1 MLAGGGFIGLEL
13 AENLC
18 EMGVEVTI
26 VQMLDQLLTPLD
38 KDMAS
43 FVHARFRAKGVHLM
57 LKTAVSGFEEREGC
71 ILTHVDGGE
80 PLCSEMAIL
89 AIGVSPDSS
98 LAREAGLALG
108 ARGAISVDEHMRLS
122 LIHI

>member
-1 MLAGGGFIGLEL
+1 MIKSIQQFEESGIKKLEKII
-13 AENLC
+13 ESFMKN
-18 EMGVEVTI
+18 
-26 VQMLDQLLTPLD
+26 P

-108 ARGAISVDEHMRLS
+108 ARGAGRFGTGRDRRHPGG
-122 LIHI
+122 